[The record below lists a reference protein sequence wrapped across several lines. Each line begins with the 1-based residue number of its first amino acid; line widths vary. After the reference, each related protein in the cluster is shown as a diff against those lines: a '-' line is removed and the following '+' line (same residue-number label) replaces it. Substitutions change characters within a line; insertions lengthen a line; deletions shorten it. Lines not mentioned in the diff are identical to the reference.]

1 MPLYA
6 MISAHFR
13 GDSTFFCCYPTHMAM
28 AGSQELVLLVE
39 ATNFQARGVYERL
52 NYRLAGLRLAEAGHK
67 VGWLGSP
74 F

>member
-1 MPLYA
+1 
-6 MISAHFR
+6 
-13 GDSTFFCCYPTHMAM
+13 MAM